1 MKFSIPANALADA
14 AGYAAKGIN
23 PRPPMPILSGL
34 LIEAVAGTLRI
45 SGFDY
50 DKSARTSVAADIHA
64 DGNVLLPGK
73 MFTDIIRKFGKKTVT
88 VEVDGSTATLTAGSA
103 VFRIGTMP
111 VADFPPMPGLP
122 SAAGTVDGD
131 LLAAAVSQVI
141 GAAATDN
148 TLPVLTGVKII
159 SDGPELSFLT
169 TDRYRLAQ
177 ATIPWTPAGDDI
189 SVLVRGSWL
198 ADAAKNLAGEAQI
211 LAGENIFGVRTGNR
225 ASTATILDLEYPKI
239 QTLFPET
246 TETTITV
253 DRAELADVLGRVSLV
268 AEQNTPVRIT
278 ASGSEM
284 KIEAG
289 TGDGATGTETIPC
302 DVYGTDVE
310 VAFNPGYFAWSLAV
324 TPAEEV
330 TLGFQKSR
338 AKPTLIGGHD
348 GLKHLIMP
356 VKL

>member
-1 MKFSIPANALADA
+1 MKFTIPANALADA
-14 AGYAAKGIN
+14 AAYASKGIN

-50 DKSARTSVAADIHA
+50 DKSARTSVAADVHA

-73 MFTDIIRKFGKKTVT
+73 MFTEIIRKFGKKTVT
-88 VEVDGSTATLTAGSA
+88 VEVNGSAATLTSGSA
-103 VFRIGTMP
+103 VFKIGTMP

-122 SAAGTVDGD
+122 AAAGKVDGD
-131 LLAAAVSQVI
+131 VFAAAVAQVI

-148 TLPVLTGVKII
+148 TLPVLTGVKIV
-159 SDGPELSFLT
+159 SEGPQLSFLT

-177 ATIPWTPAGDDI
+177 ATIPWAPAGDDI

-198 ADAAKNLAGEAQI
+198 AEAAKNLAGEAQI
-211 LAGENIFGVRTGNR
+211 LASENLFGIRSGNR
-225 ASTATILDLEYPKI
+225 AATATILDLEYPKI
-239 QTLFPET
+239 QTLFPES

-253 DRAELADVLGRVSLV
+253 DRSELADVLGRVSLV

-278 ASGSEM
+278 ASGAELV
-284 KIEAG
+284 IEAG
-289 TGDGATGTETIPC
+289 TGVGATGTETIPC
-302 DVYGTDVE
+302 ELDGTDVE

-324 TPAEEV
+324 TPSEQV
-330 TLGFQKSR
+330 TIGFQKNR
-338 AKPTLIGGHD
+338 AKPALITGHD
-348 GLKHLIMP
+348 GLAHLIMP